1 MAWLLILFI
10 DSALRL
16 YKMLPPAVHERHCK
30 ASTFEKQLKALLIE
44 KCPFY
49 EFLTKLFDDC

>member
-1 MAWLLILFI
+1 MTWLLILFI
-10 DSALRL
+10 ESSLRL
-16 YKMLPPAVHERHCK
+16 YKMVPPAVHERHCK

-49 EFLTKLFDDC
+49 ASS